1 MPILLRFNELSN
13 RARRRPGSQS
23 SGEGAHSHR
32 VGGPTT
38 SGTAAGTSHGTH
50 AATAAAAE
58 RRKAS
63 KISLGSQ
70 TTTSTE
76 KHDRILQA
84 RSHHPSGNNSENPS
98 AANVPNLS
106 FNLTQLKELNFK
118 EIFSNAYKRYHI
130 KYLFPLIF
138 IMVYMLIGAIIF
150 YFLESGSDEDRVAAN
165 YKFYQRERQ
174 LLMRR
179 MEEILLDREARRR
192 SFRLRQIDDAIGYY
206 QNQVGFDVKNESQW
220 TLMSAMYYSGTLFT
234 TIGYGDLAC
243 VTTAGRIMTVI
254 YSCIGIPL
262 MLITLNDLGKFLYN
276 NINGVVDGFSQ
287 FGAYLGVM
295 RLCRSQDRNAKTE
308 EAKADELVALERG
321 ELNNE
326 VSSLASEIGSEHLD
340 DELDDEEKEPRMSVK
355 VALSITIGW
364 IFFCSSLFKLWE
376 DWTYGES
383 CYFMFISLSTIGL
396 GDISV
401 TRRDM
406 MVLCFVF
413 VIIGLSLVSMSINV
427 GQQAVEDFYVK
438 LLMKLIMEYQAKL
451 AAGGDKM
458 GASVGMM
465 KLWGGSSAKYLM
477 PLLSK
482 EKRREAMEKVE
493 KEAKKE
499 GFEVPPILS
508 DLDEKT
514 GMPKI
519 LQIEEKVDKE
529 DAPPPAIL
537 EEMVQKQAIIEEQ
550 RAVTAEPAPVIITAE
565 SEVQTEIVR
574 SDDKMEQTESK
585 DYEEQGIQTIEYEPE
600 VKKAETANMECQTDE
615 IEVEQCMQETQTQ
628 QIECLDAETATV
640 SVKLDDASCQTHHA
654 EYAEQYVQTFIVDA
668 NDAETST
675 EVVET
680 TNIRIQTP
688 QPVIEIRTIQTEDL
702 NEGRKSPSAMSS
714 AKRRLRRAFG
724 GKSKFQ
730 NMPANEPAM
739 SEWKEVEEEGETAD
753 EEEEEGSIE
762 SLHWDPIDGMHAEKQ
777 LPVKRLKSLFE
788 SSAKGSFDSDR
799 RKSQ

>member
-1 MPILLRFNELSN
+1 
-13 RARRRPGSQS
+13 
-23 SGEGAHSHR
+23 
-32 VGGPTT
+32 
-38 SGTAAGTSHGTH
+38 
-50 AATAAAAE
+50 
-58 RRKAS
+58 
-63 KISLGSQ
+63 
-70 TTTSTE
+70 
-76 KHDRILQA
+76 
-84 RSHHPSGNNSENPS
+84 
-98 AANVPNLS
+98 
-106 FNLTQLKELNFK
+106 
-118 EIFSNAYKRYHI
+118 
-130 KYLFPLIF
+130 
-138 IMVYMLIGAIIF
+138 MVYMLIGAIIF
-150 YFLESGSDEDRVAAN
+150 YFLESGSDEDRVTAKYN
-165 YKFYQRERQ
+165 FYQRERQ

-243 VTTAGRIMTVI
+243 ATTAGRIMTVI

-276 NINGVVDGFSQ
+276 NINGFVDGFSQ

-326 VSSLASEIGSEHLD
+326 VSSLASEIGSEHPD

-383 CYFMFISLSTIGL
+383 CYFMFISLSTI
-396 GDISV
+396 
-401 TRRDM
+401 
-406 MVLCFVF
+406 
-413 VIIGLSLVSMSINV
+413 
-427 GQQAVEDFYVK
+427 
-438 LLMKLIMEYQAKL
+438 
-451 AAGGDKM
+451 GGDKM

-600 VKKAETANMECQTDE
+600 VKKAETANVQCQTDE

-640 SVKLDDASCQTHHA
+640 SAKLDDASCQTHHA

-680 TNIRIQTP
+680 KNIRIQTP

-730 NMPANEPAM
+730 NVPANEPAM
-739 SEWKEVEEEGETAD
+739 SEWKEVEEEGEGEGETAD